1 LQVVAAIRYIT
12 NGTMLN
18 NIKDMLAELKNSQLS
33 TLNSQ
38 LLERIERLIP
48 VYEEALANVK
58 ALENQDAQDF
68 LARRLYDMTAEL
80 VMSLLIIRDAS
91 KAPELFEK
99 SANVYVR
106 MTEEDVFGKSAYI
119 KAFQV
124 SDLDNFKAN
133 EEEAEA

>member
-1 LQVVAAIRYIT
+1 
-12 NGTMLN
+12 M
-18 NIKDMLAELKNSQLS
+18 QLS
-33 TLNSQ
+33 QRKQILHSS
-38 LLERIERLIP
+38 LKKLIP

-91 KAPELFEK
+91 KAPELFKK

-106 MTEEDVFGKSAYI
+106 MTEEDVYGKSAYI

-124 SDLDNFKAN
+124 EDLDNFKAA
-133 EEEAEA
+133 EPEAEA